1 MAFSNVFASMHKT
14 GETFSENFSDHSFAP
29 KTFEAES
36 AGKQSHSKTILMFHS
51 KTNSPVSIFSRLS
64 IYILGVFFLG
74 YGIVLCVKCEMG
86 VSPINSIPYVISHF
100 IPLTLGTLSLFFY
113 LVNIL
118 FQLLISPRKC
128 YSGILLQLPISLIF
142 GLVIDLWDSLIPACE
157 TFFGR
162 CTFLCGSLFFTAL
175 GIMLIVNARLVPD
188 PPTGTVQAISRATK
202 KNLGTVKIVYDIS
215 CVGISLLISVLF
227 AHRNIGFGF
236 ATLASALCVG
246 RILAI
251 LQKSAQRLAHRYIPK
266 SET

>member
-1 MAFSNVFASMHKT
+1 
-14 GETFSENFSDHSFAP
+14 
-29 KTFEAES
+29 
-36 AGKQSHSKTILMFHS
+36 MFHS
-51 KTNSPVSIFSRLS
+51 KTNSSVSIFSRLS
-64 IYILGVFFLG
+64 IYILGVFLLG

-113 LVNIL
+113 LVNI
-118 FQLLISPRKC
+118 FIQLLISPRKH
-128 YSGILLQLPISLIF
+128 YSGIFIQLPVSLIF
-142 GLVIDLWDSLIPACE
+142 GLVIDLWDSLIPSPE

-175 GIMLIVNARLVPD
+175 GILSIVSARLVPD

-202 KNLGTVKIVYDIS
+202 KNLGSVKIAYDIS
-215 CVGISLLISVLF
+215 CVGISLLISLLF

-236 ATLASALCVG
+236 ATIASAICVG
-246 RILAI
+246 QILAI
-251 LQKSAQRLAHRYIPK
+251 LQKFVRKLTLRYISK